1 MNCNRYLQIGIDIS
15 EHQLL
20 RLTISDTTAVV
31 ILKGFIFV
39 NEQNVTFLGIYFHEF
54 DQNSPNSQKYVLWK
68 FLPLKYCFLKSFV
81 PCNSS
86 YVKQLPNCFVTLN
99 KQGGHYLRGKKLR
112 EENLVEKKSEN
123 TLVSNLASTSFA
135 VTFMLS

>member
-54 DQNSPNSQKYVLWK
+54 DQNSPNSQNMS
-68 FLPLKYCFLKSFV
+68 C
-81 PCNSS
+81 
-86 YVKQLPNCFVTLN
+86 
-99 KQGGHYLRGKKLR
+99 
-112 EENLVEKKSEN
+112 ENFSL
-123 TLVSNLASTSFA
+123 
-135 VTFMLS
+135 